1 MRKSRKERKKE
12 EYNKR
17 RFSAIKDLMS
27 TFAMSTVA
35 VVAVVTLVPSSPQAD
50 ITKAVAMD
58 EEIAYQVTV
67 TDEENAL
74 DLSSLYVVLENQ
86 LEYYEHPATLGEN
99 SGYFDNLS
107 LDTQYRL
114 SVYGNKGF
122 GQERLDTVM
131 IETEP
136 FIGGII
142 LSVTPESLEHSTS
155 YNVAFNL
162 HDPSETYTSYNIYYG
177 VLMDHYEYED
187 PPEDYEP
194 EYEYSSYPITPDD
207 QAIILTDIWT
217 SEPFHIYLEGTTID
231 GSTVLDEIWV
241 TPPFE
246 LYSSIYLESI
256 GQDSLG
262 YHIYSDSHIG
272 KTMYTMNIYKDDTL
286 YRSDDIVLGDSG
298 HEGVQFTIRDLTP
311 NTHYYIECV
320 ANYKN
325 PQTLRNEEKIIYEEN
340 ITTLEPYSYTYNK
353 EENSPYLDIEITLND
368 PSDLFQYV
376 YYEVYDTTGEY
387 RMYINSESN
396 YFMIDGDNKTV
407 SFRITIPDLETYEI
421 IISLR
426 NNLSYTTK
434 EIIERITKEAN

>member
-12 EYNKR
+12 EYTKR

-35 VVAVVTLVPSSPQAD
+35 VVAVVTLVPQSPQAD

-58 EEIAYQVTV
+58 EEIVYQVMV

-74 DLSSLYVVLENQ
+74 DKSSLYVVLENQ
-86 LEYYEHPATLGEN
+86 LEYYEHPANLGEN

-122 GQERLDTVM
+122 GQERLDTVLL
-131 IETEP
+131 ETEP

-142 LSVTPESLEHSTS
+142 LSVTPESVEHSTS
-155 YNVAFNL
+155 YSVDISIN
-162 HDPSETYTSYNIYYG
+162 DPSNTYTSYKLYYG
-177 VLMDHYEYED
+177 VLMDYYEYED

-194 EYEYSSYPITPDD
+194 EYEYSSIPITNDD
-207 QAIILTDIWT
+207 QAIILNDIWT

-231 GSTVLDEIWV
+231 GTTVLDEIWV

-256 GQDSLG
+256 GQDRLG
-262 YHIYSDSHIG
+262 YHVYNDSHIG
-272 KTMYTMNIYKDDTL
+272 KIMYTMNIYKNDTL
-286 YRSDDIVLGDSG
+286 YRSDDVVLGESS
-298 HEGVQFTIRDLTP
+298 HEGARFTIDDLSP
-311 NTHYYIECV
+311 NTTYNIECI
-320 ANYKN
+320 AKYKN
-325 PQTLRNEEKIIYEEN
+325 PQTLRNEEQIIYEEN
-340 ITTLEPYSYTYNK
+340 ITTLDAYSYTYNK
-353 EENSPYLDIEITLND
+353 ETNSPYLDIEITLND

-387 RMYINSESN
+387 SMYITSESN

-407 SFRITIPDLETYEI
+407 SFRIMIPELETYEI

-434 EIIERITKEAN
+434 EIVERITKEAN